1 MNRKRNNRDGDWF
14 TDNGWN
20 IDDIFGNLDSEF
32 RKMRKQ
38 MDDLMRDAVE
48 GNATDNSS
56 KKPLVFGFS
65 VTTGPDGIPKFED
78 FSNNAVEPFS
88 SSRNETKE
96 ATIDTSREP
105 LTDVNETDSDIAITV
120 ELPGVAKEDITLM
133 GQLLGVKLAASEF
146 VAYIELASLK
156 DITSALHLTYQ
167 KSVIMATIMLCGF
180 ANFASI
186 GIQIGGIGILA
197 PGKSK
202 LLTELGFK
210 AMIAG
215 TLVSLLSAT
224 FVGMLLG

>member
-48 GNATDNSS
+48 GNSTDNSS

-120 ELPGVAKEDITLM
+120 ELPGVAKEDIDKNVTETRVE
-133 GQLLGVKLAASEF
+133 VKVDTEARNYFKAIDLSCEVQTKSSKA
-146 VAYIELASLK
+146 
-156 DITSALHLTYQ
+156 TY
-167 KSVIMATIMLCGF
+167 T
-180 ANFASI
+180 N
-186 GIQIGGIGILA
+186 GILDLVL
-197 PGKSK
+197 KKKIS
-202 LLTELGFK
+202 EK
-210 AMIAG
+210 AKG
-215 TLVSLLSAT
+215 TKVK
-224 FVGMLLG
+224 VN

>member
-48 GNATDNSS
+48 GNGTDNSS

-78 FSNNAVEPFS
+78 FSNNTIEPFS

-120 ELPGVAKEDITLM
+120 ELPGVAKEDIDINVTETRVE
-133 GQLLGVKLAASEF
+133 VKVDTEARNYFKAIDLSCEVQTKSSKA
-146 VAYIELASLK
+146 
-156 DITSALHLTYQ
+156 TY
-167 KSVIMATIMLCGF
+167 T
-180 ANFASI
+180 N
-186 GIQIGGIGILA
+186 GILDLVL
-197 PGKSK
+197 KKKIS
-202 LLTELGFK
+202 EK
-210 AMIAG
+210 AKG
-215 TLVSLLSAT
+215 TKVK
-224 FVGMLLG
+224 VN

>member
-48 GNATDNSS
+48 GNSTDNSS
-56 KKPLVFGFS
+56 KKPIVFGFS

-120 ELPGVAKEDITLM
+120 ELPGVSKEDIDINVTETRVE
-133 GQLLGVKLAASEF
+133 VKVDTEARNYFKAIDLSCEVQTKSSKA
-146 VAYIELASLK
+146 
-156 DITSALHLTYQ
+156 TY
-167 KSVIMATIMLCGF
+167 T
-180 ANFASI
+180 N
-186 GIQIGGIGILA
+186 GILDLVL
-197 PGKSK
+197 KKKIS
-202 LLTELGFK
+202 EK
-210 AMIAG
+210 AKG
-215 TLVSLLSAT
+215 TKVK
-224 FVGMLLG
+224 VN

>member
-48 GNATDNSS
+48 GNSTDNSS

-78 FSNNAVEPFS
+78 FSNNTIEPFS

-120 ELPGVAKEDITLM
+120 ELPGVAKEDIDINVTETRVE
-133 GQLLGVKLAASEF
+133 VKVDTEARNYFKAIDLSCEVQTKSSKA
-146 VAYIELASLK
+146 
-156 DITSALHLTYQ
+156 TY
-167 KSVIMATIMLCGF
+167 T
-180 ANFASI
+180 N
-186 GIQIGGIGILA
+186 GILDLVL
-197 PGKSK
+197 KKKIS
-202 LLTELGFK
+202 EK
-210 AMIAG
+210 AKG
-215 TLVSLLSAT
+215 TKVK
-224 FVGMLLG
+224 VN

>member
-1 MNRKRNNRDGDWF
+1 MVCMNRKRNNRDGDWF

-78 FSNNAVEPFS
+78 FSNNTIEPFS

-120 ELPGVAKEDITLM
+120 ELPGVAKEDIDINVTETRVE
-133 GQLLGVKLAASEF
+133 VKVDTEARNYFKAIDLSCEVQTKSSKA
-146 VAYIELASLK
+146 
-156 DITSALHLTYQ
+156 TY
-167 KSVIMATIMLCGF
+167 T
-180 ANFASI
+180 N
-186 GIQIGGIGILA
+186 GILDLVL
-197 PGKSK
+197 KK
-202 LLTELGFK
+202 KILEK
-210 AMIAG
+210 AKG
-215 TLVSLLSAT
+215 TKVK
-224 FVGMLLG
+224 VN

>member
-14 TDNGWN
+14 SDDGWN

-56 KKPLVFGFS
+56 KKPIVFGFS

-88 SSRNETKE
+88 SSRNATKE

-120 ELPGVAKEDITLM
+120 ELPGVAKEDIDINVTKTRVE
-133 GQLLGVKLAASEF
+133 VKVDTEARNYFKEIYLSCEVQTKSSKA
-146 VAYIELASLK
+146 
-156 DITSALHLTYQ
+156 TY
-167 KSVIMATIMLCGF
+167 T
-180 ANFASI
+180 N
-186 GIQIGGIGILA
+186 GILDLVL
-197 PGKSK
+197 KKKIS
-202 LLTELGFK
+202 EK
-210 AMIAG
+210 AKG
-215 TLVSLLSAT
+215 TKVK
-224 FVGMLLG
+224 VN

>member
-78 FSNNAVEPFS
+78 FSNNAVEPFA
-88 SSRNETKE
+88 SSRNKTKE

-120 ELPGVAKEDITLM
+120 ELPGVAKEDIDINVTETRVE
-133 GQLLGVKLAASEF
+133 VKVDTEARNYFKAIDLSCEVQTKSSKA
-146 VAYIELASLK
+146 
-156 DITSALHLTYQ
+156 TY
-167 KSVIMATIMLCGF
+167 T
-180 ANFASI
+180 N
-186 GIQIGGIGILA
+186 GILDLVL
-197 PGKSK
+197 KKKIS
-202 LLTELGFK
+202 EK
-210 AMIAG
+210 AKG
-215 TLVSLLSAT
+215 TKVK
-224 FVGMLLG
+224 VN